1 MELFRKFIRFG
12 SVTRPLNILYLP
24 RKQVQYFLFPY
35 RALIGARI
43 FEGLGGGVT
52 FPGKHT
58 FHSHKVWESWALS
71 VIVLFT
77 WLKRKYI
84 FILFSALNVVV
95 SAWAPPQE
103 RFRLIWPLFHCSYT
117 LKMRRFNLYSGL
129 SRTFLTLY
137 LTIVTFQSFY
147 WTLFFLTYLSSI
159 SFDLYFTIVTLSQWE
174 GSIFILLDS
183 LPYYKT
189 GLDSLS
195 Q

>member
-1 MELFRKFIRFG
+1 MF
-12 SVTRPLNILYLP
+12 S
-24 RKQVQYFLFPY
+24 FPY

-71 VIVLFT
+71 VFVLFT

-117 LKMRRFNLYSGL
+117 LKMRRSNLYSGL

-137 LTIVTFQSFY
+137 LTLVTFQSFSLI
-147 WTLFFLTYLSSI
+147 WVQFHLI
-159 SFDLYFTIVTLSQWE
+159 STSLHVTLSQWE

>member
-1 MELFRKFIRFG
+1 MTKNALMKRWQKIG
-12 SVTRPLNILYLP
+12 QGPPPLN
-24 RKQVQYFLFPY
+24 RTADFFRDVFPY
-35 RALIGARI
+35 Y
-43 FEGLGGGVT
+43 
-52 FPGKHT
+52 
-58 FHSHKVWESWALS
+58 SQQVWENWASS
-71 VIVLFT
+71 VFVLFT

-103 RFRLIWPLFHCSYT
+103 RFKRIWSLPHYSHT
-117 LKMRRFNLYSGL
+117 LTIKRFNLYSGL